1 MYPVILI
8 AALARDSNIRFRIAK
23 GDDGVRHD
31 GLRQAEQLLLGF
43 YPVHLGPG
51 AQPDCT
57 KPKLLRG
64 KADILRRDCTVND
77 PIILCQAECTVE
89 VAADEDA
96 SGGVSQRFGRAAIFS
111 GSVTTTNDQSFAL
124 TQLGPLMAASNS

>member
-1 MYPVILI
+1 MTASIQKTEAVILRKEILPLIEVHPVVLI
-8 AALARDSNIRFRIAK
+8 AAFTRSGDVCFRIAK
-23 GDDGVRHD
+23 DDDGVRHD

-64 KADILRRDCTVND
+64 KADVLGRDCTVND
-77 PIILCQAECTVE
+77 Q
-89 VAADEDA
+89 
-96 SGGVSQRFGRAAIFS
+96 
-111 GSVTTTNDQSFAL
+111 
-124 TQLGPLMAASNS
+124 